1 MVASLMRP
9 SPRYQPGS
17 IADATPMDSDGA
29 RARSGR
35 RRKKRERRG
44 LESAVGRRRPVRRS
58 GNERFVGERAAARNG
73 RGAPVD
79 AGLGGRRWRR
89 AESCGRWCRAAGRR
103 IQDAGARYVAAIV
116 RAVDRA
122 ERFLGQGY
130 AAVAAH
136 RSRRQAPSQV
146 APMARAHP
154 VHMGAPLPRLAVA
167 TPTALLQGL
176 CASGTARLAAPGAN
190 DDKDFR
196 DPAPLSSRTGRRAG
210 NSNCSSART
219 TPLTSAQ
226 PSARV
231 ISPHDMCRGMVLLEE
246 IGRGRAARCG
256 RGWPCRRCRCSRS
269 RWCPCST
276 TSAGTR

>member
-1 MVASLMRP
+1 
-9 SPRYQPGS
+9 
-17 IADATPMDSDGA
+17 
-29 RARSGR
+29 
-35 RRKKRERRG
+35 
-44 LESAVGRRRPVRRS
+44 
-58 GNERFVGERAAARNG
+58 
-73 RGAPVD
+73 
-79 AGLGGRRWRR
+79 
-89 AESCGRWCRAAGRR
+89 
-103 IQDAGARYVAAIV
+103 
-116 RAVDRA
+116 
-122 ERFLGQGY
+122 
-130 AAVAAH
+130 
-136 RSRRQAPSQV
+136 
-146 APMARAHP
+146 MARAHP

-246 IGRGRAARCG
+246 DSQLALSLEHADEALLEVAHLAQGQG
-256 RGWPCRRCRCSRS
+256 
-269 RWCPCST
+269 
-276 TSAGTR
+276 